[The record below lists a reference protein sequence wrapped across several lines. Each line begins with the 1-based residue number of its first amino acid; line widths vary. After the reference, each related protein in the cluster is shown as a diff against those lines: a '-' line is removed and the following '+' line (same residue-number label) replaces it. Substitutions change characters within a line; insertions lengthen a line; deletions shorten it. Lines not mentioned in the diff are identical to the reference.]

1 MNRSKVFA
9 SLFLF
14 LSALCISVVNG
25 ADLEYKIFT
34 ANITEEIKTEL
45 KKLNLDFYDLDEP
58 TVNVKFMVNND
69 NQIIV
74 LSTSQESLDSA
85 IKSILNYKKVKDNDL
100 RKFHV
105 YVLPVKFEAT

>member
-14 LSALCISVVNG
+14 VSALCISMANG

-45 KKLNLDFYDLDEP
+45 KKLDFDFDELDDRS
-58 TVNVKFMVNND
+58 VNVKFMVND
-69 NQIIV
+69 ENQIIV
-74 LSTSQESLDSA
+74 LSTNQESMDKA
-85 IKSILNYKKVKDNDL
+85 IKSALNYKKVKDNDL